1 MRISGRGKGG
11 KTLKMLTQEEGGD
24 GKKTSG
30 KDLHCYGEFTKRVP
44 GIYTRGMREKRRA
57 FSVGLPDRKRE

>member
-1 MRISGRGKGG
+1 
-11 KTLKMLTQEEGGD
+11 MLTQEEGGD

-30 KDLHCYGEFTKRVP
+30 KDLRRSSRGGIRKNCYGEFTKRVP
-44 GIYTRGMREKRRA
+44 GIYTGGMREKRRA

>member
-1 MRISGRGKGG
+1 
-11 KTLKMLTQEEGGD
+11 MLTQEEGGD

>member
-1 MRISGRGKGG
+1 
-11 KTLKMLTQEEGGD
+11 MLTQEKGGD

-30 KDLHCYGEFTKRVP
+30 KHLREKCYREFTRRVP
-44 GIYTRGMREKRRA
+44 GFYTRGMREKRRA